1 MTMGVAQN
9 MLDRISK
16 ALPEDYG
23 KIHINLP
30 CIDKDSSG
38 RVGVVIPSYRRPEY
52 VEVFLKSLAKA
63 DLKNTVLCFVDES
76 ETDVVF
82 DEYPGY
88 RLYKSLDSPG
98 NDLNRDQ
105 QCYNLPLAKIKKRCD
120 NDNRCQGFNSLGYLK
135 SKIRPSGELKD
146 MSDSVCGLYVK
157 ENVAKALGMIKEPA
171 PPTASGA
178 ETAVLI
184 KEFEMASVPMIKIF
198 KRKHGN
204 MFESLRLGW
213 DLLKDILAC
222 EYLCCLDSDTVVRKD
237 WLIQLRRIYRLI
249 AQKMSHPNFLL
260 TGFNADS
267 HRILEEHDRYYIK
280 ASVGGA
286 NLFYSSRIYSALR
299 PSLHHIFWDHEMVN
313 RIRLLKGKFFCV
325 RPSVVQHIGKQG
337 LWSGRTYDVALDFQ
351 G

>member
-1 MTMGVAQN
+1 MTLGVAQN
-9 MLDRISK
+9 KLDRISQ
-16 ALPEDYG
+16 ALPEDVG
-23 KIHINLP
+23 EIHTNFL

-38 RVGVVIPSYRRPEY
+38 RIGVVIPSYRRPEY

-76 ETDVVF
+76 EADVVF

-88 RLYKSLDSPG
+88 RLFKYLDSQG
-98 NDLNRDQ
+98 NDLNSDQ
-105 QCYNLPLAKIKKRCD
+105 QCFNLPLAKIKQRCD
-120 NDNRCQGFNSLGYLK
+120 KDSRCQGFNSFGYLK
-135 SKIRPSGELKD
+135 SIMRPPGELKD

-157 ENVAKALGMIKEPA
+157 EDMAEAMGMIKEPT
-171 PPTASGA
+171 PQRTSGV

-222 EYLCCLDSDTVVRKD
+222 EYLCCLDSDTIVKKD
-237 WLIQLRRIYRLI
+237 WLTQLHRTHRMI

-260 TGFNADS
+260 TGFNANS
-267 HRILEEHDRYYIK
+267 HHILEEHDSYYIK
-280 ASVGGA
+280 ASVGGV
-286 NLFYSSRIYSALR
+286 NLFYPSRIYSALR
-299 PSLHHIFWDHEMVN
+299 PSLHHVFWDHEMVN
-313 RIRLLKGKFFCV
+313 RVRLLRGRFFCV

-337 LWSGRTYDVALDFQ
+337 LWSGRIYDVALDF
-351 G
+351 